1 MIEKK
6 SKIGFGGGCHWC
18 TEAFFQALLG
28 VEKVE
33 QGWIAS
39 HEEQETF

>member
-1 MIEKK
+1 V
-6 SKIGFGGGCHWC
+6 HR
-18 TEAFFQALLG
+18 AVFQSLIG

-39 HEEQETF
+39 DGSNAILEAVLVHFDSSKLR

>member
-1 MIEKK
+1 VVV
-6 SKIGFGGGCHWC
+6 IGAQ
-18 TEAFFQALLG
+18 EAVFQSLIG

-39 HEEQETF
+39 DGSNADF